1 MIRNEVDT
9 LRQQGIKWIAAA
21 GWGTT
26 FAIGLLT
33 LSMGQQAL
41 HACMVSALLN
51 IVPSL
56 HALQRRSDLAAR
68 LAVALMAALQPAL
81 LLYAMRG
88 AAWQIDMHMYFFVGL
103 ALLTVLCDA
112 RPIVLAAVAIALHHL
127 LLALVSPEWVF
138 SGGGG
143 IERVLVHALAV
154 VLQAAA
160 LCFIAIRLHA
170 ILSHLADALMA
181 SENANVLAN
190 EALQQADAESFSLLS
205 GLLHWH

>member
-81 LLYAMRG
+81 LL
-88 AAWQIDMHMYFFVGL
+88 
-103 ALLTVLCDA
+103 
-112 RPIVLAAVAIALHHL
+112 
-127 LLALVSPEWVF
+127 
-138 SGGGG
+138 
-143 IERVLVHALAV
+143 
-154 VLQAAA
+154 
-160 LCFIAIRLHA
+160 
-170 ILSHLADALMA
+170 
-181 SENANVLAN
+181 
-190 EALQQADAESFSLLS
+190 
-205 GLLHWH
+205 

>member
-88 AAWQIDMHMYFFVGL
+88 AAWQIDMHMYFFVCFWRRMDYSRGF
-103 ALLTVLCDA
+103 
-112 RPIVLAAVAIALHHL
+112 
-127 LLALVSPEWVF
+127 F
-138 SGGGG
+138 SD
-143 IERVLVHALAV
+143 
-154 VLQAAA
+154 
-160 LCFIAIRLHA
+160 F
-170 ILSHLADALMA
+170 
-181 SENANVLAN
+181 
-190 EALQQADAESFSLLS
+190 SF
-205 GLLHWH
+205 